1 MYKVIIKSIS
11 KSWKYL
17 LILALISIPI
27 FSQLATYPIREWDE
41 ARLTE
46 NAYAML
52 HNGNFITTYASGN
65 PDLWNTKP
73 PLMIWLQVIS
83 MKIFGV
89 NELAIRFPSA
99 IAALFTCL
107 ALLFFSLRYLKSFLF
122 GFISVMILMTSF
134 GYVGNHAI
142 RTGDY
147 DALLTMFTTIS
158 LLSFFM
164 FTETRNNRYLYCF
177 FANMAFAVL
186 TKSVTGLIF
195 LPAVFVYVL
204 IQKQFIPILKN
215 KHFYFGLLGF
225 IGIVGSYYL
234 LRELDNPG
242 YLEAVYENE
251 LGGRY
256 LQTLE
261 GHNHPFDYYYNNF
274 INSRFKFWF
283 WLIPL
288 GLIVGIFNRDKNVAK
303 LTIYVSLLSALF
315 FIFISTAKTKL
326 LWYDVPLYPFLSII
340 VAMIIFYLFGFLKD
354 NVYINKTIR
363 YNIAPFALLFCFL
376 LNPYAETVTRI
387 ATPKEGKF
395 LTQYYAIGYYLRDM
409 LSQNKRDSNEYYV
422 CHDGY
427 FAQNSMYIGLLAEK
441 GVSVK
446 RIHWDNLNPDN
457 IVIAS
462 QDNIKK
468 EIERIYEFKLLESRD
483 NLMKYKIISRKN
495 Q

>member
-1 MYKVIIKSIS
+1 MYKILIKSIT

-46 NAYAML
+46 NAYEML
-52 HNGNFITTYASGN
+52 NNGNFITTYASGN

-107 ALLFFSLRYLKSFLF
+107 ALLLFSTRYLKSLLF
-122 GFISVMILMTSF
+122 GFISVMILMTSW
-134 GYVGNHAI
+134 GYVAPHAI

-164 FTETRNNRYLYCF
+164 FTETRNNKYLYCF
-177 FANMAFAVL
+177 FATMAFAVL

-195 LPAVFVYVL
+195 LPAVFLYIL
-204 IQKQFIPILKN
+204 IQKQLIPILKN

-225 IGIVGSYYL
+225 IALVGSYYL
-234 LRELDNPG
+234 FRELDNPG
-242 YLEAVYENE
+242 YLKAVYENE

-261 GHNHPFDYYYNNF
+261 GHSHPFDYYYNNF
-274 INSRFKFWF
+274 LNSRFKFWF
-283 WLIPL
+283 WLIPF
-288 GLIVGIFNRDKNVAK
+288 GVIFGMFNKNKNIAK

-354 NVYINKTIR
+354 NEYINKSLR
-363 YNIAPFALLFCFL
+363 YNVAPFVLLFFFL
-376 LNPYAETVTRI
+376 FNPYYETVIRI
-387 ATPKEGKF
+387 TTPREDK
-395 LTQYYAIGYYLRDM
+395 LMTQYYSIGYYLRDM
-409 LSQNKRDSNEYYV
+409 ISQDKRDSNEYYI
-422 CHDGY
+422 CYDGY
-427 FAQNSMYIGLLAEK
+427 FAQNSMYISLLAEQ
-441 GVSVK
+441 GVNVK
-446 RIHWDNLNPDN
+446 RIHYNKLNPDN

-462 QDNIKK
+462 QPHIKK
-468 EIERIYEFKLLESRD
+468 EIERIYEFKILDSRD
-483 NLMKYKIISRKN
+483 NLLKYKIISRKN